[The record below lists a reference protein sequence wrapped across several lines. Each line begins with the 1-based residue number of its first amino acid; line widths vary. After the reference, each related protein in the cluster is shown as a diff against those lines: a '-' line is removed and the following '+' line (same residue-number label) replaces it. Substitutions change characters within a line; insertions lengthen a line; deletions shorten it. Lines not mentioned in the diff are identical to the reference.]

1 MLGVDLVKDART
13 LVAAY
18 DDGAGVTARFNK
30 NLLEV
35 LNERLGGEF
44 CPDLFVHRAVY
55 NPRERRIEMWLFSE
69 VDQTVEIAGL
79 GLEATFRAEEGMRT
93 EISVKFTREGV
104 DQMFYEAG
112 LTLLDWRTDGLGL
125 YGLAL
130 GGPRKVK

>member
-35 LNERLGGEF
+35 LNKRLGGEF
-44 CPDLFVHRAVY
+44 RPDLFVHRAVY

-69 VDQTVEIAGL
+69 VEQKVEIVDL
-79 GLEATFRAEEGMRT
+79 GLEANFGAGEGMRT
-93 EISVKFTREGV
+93 EISAKFTRKEV
-104 DQMFYEAG
+104 DRMFDDAG
-112 LTLLDWRTDGLGL
+112 LALLDWRTDSRGL

-130 GGPRKVK
+130 GGTKG